1 MADKQGYKCGPAP
14 KNRQVTMPTSAPRHL
29 LAPGSKPPMQTKTDM
44 PDKMKSFG
52 SPTAAPG
59 KVYQHQGGRK
69 GGNEASS

>member
-29 LAPGSKPPMQTKTDM
+29 LAPGTKPPMVTKMSM
-44 PDKMKSFG
+44 PKHLEQ
-52 SPTAAPG
+52 PTPAP
-59 KVYQHQGGRK
+59 KQVYQHQGGRK